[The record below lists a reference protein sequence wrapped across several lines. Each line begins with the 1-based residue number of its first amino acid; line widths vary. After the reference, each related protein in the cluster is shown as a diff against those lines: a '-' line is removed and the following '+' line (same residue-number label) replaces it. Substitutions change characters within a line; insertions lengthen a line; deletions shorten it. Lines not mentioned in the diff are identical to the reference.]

1 MNDNLRQKL
10 ESASLTK
17 DDVLD
22 ILVWQLS
29 LPAEQIDCDLISECD
44 LFLDP
49 DSRGMDAARRQQM
62 QDIIMA
68 YARGVKTVRSA
79 HRTAHRR
86 RMTGRRMLIAV
97 LALLMLLALT
107 VGAVAYFVRRGVLNF
122 NDDWGWLAPL
132 TYQEGSLLYYQNGVL
147 QPTPFVSDTSPLTVN
162 GLGIPAGG
170 TAMLIYTVNVNEFA
184 PPAGVITNTATLVV
198 PEGNEVTATE
208 TITGECEASLSI
220 VKGISPSTIC
230 ESGTITYTFTIYN
243 SGSTAITAEDGVVVE
258 DLFDPALS
266 NLTVTINGVS
276 RTGDPTA
283 YTYNASTGAF
293 ATLPGVV
300 TVPAA
305 TYTQDPVTGAYTVTP
320 GETEIVITGTI
331 GA

>member
-1 MNDNLRQKL
+1 MAFFTNRATLTYNDRTVTSNTVRGEILDPV
-10 ESASLTK
+10 SLTK
-17 DDVLD
+17 TTASETYCIGDCITYVIAIRSCGCPVSGLTLTDDLGAYPFNNTT
-22 ILVWQLS
+22 LV
-29 LPAEQIDCDLISECD
+29 
-44 LFLDP
+44 
-49 DSRGMDAARRQQM
+49 
-62 QDIIMA
+62 
-68 YARGVKTVRSA
+68 
-79 HRTAHRR
+79 
-86 RMTGRRMLIAV
+86 
-97 LALLMLLALT
+97 
-107 VGAVAYFVRRGVLNF
+107 
-122 NDDWGWLAPL
+122 PL

-283 YTYNASTGAF
+283 YTYNAATGAF
-293 ATLPGVV
+293 ATLPGAVI
-300 TVPAA
+300 VPAA